1 MCIRDSPYRNNGH
14 ICTSIVKLFDL
25 NAASTGLN
33 EKRAKATGIPYDFV
47 YIIPHDKVSLMP
59 DSNIMH
65 FKLIYEY
72 PTGRILGAQAIGK
85 GNVDKRIDVIAT
97 LILMGGTLEDAKE
110 LELCYAPPFSTP
122 KDVINHAALVGL
134 NLLDGRYEQVPVT
147 KVRELVENNAFIV
160 DVREK
165 DEYDKGHLINA
176 INIPLSE
183 LRSRANEIPKDRPV
197 YLHCRTGQRSYYAVM
212 ALQLS
217 LIHI

>member
-1 MCIRDSPYRNNGH
+1 M
-14 ICTSIVKLFDL
+14 
-25 NAASTGLN
+25 
-33 EKRAKATGIPYDFV
+33 
-47 YIIPHDKVSLMP
+47 
-59 DSNIMH
+59 
-65 FKLIYEY
+65 
-72 PTGRILGAQAIGK
+72 
-85 GNVDKRIDVIAT
+85 
-97 LILMGGTLEDAKE
+97 
-110 LELCYAPPFSTP
+110 LCSSFSTP

-183 LRSRANEIPKDRPV
+183 LRSRVNEIPKDRPV

-212 ALQLS
+212 ALQGMGYRNVYNVSGSFLG
-217 LIHI
+217 ICYYEYYQDQITGRKKIVTEYIFE

>member
-1 MCIRDSPYRNNGH
+1 
-14 ICTSIVKLFDL
+14 
-25 NAASTGLN
+25 
-33 EKRAKATGIPYDFV
+33 
-47 YIIPHDKVSLMP
+47 
-59 DSNIMH
+59 
-65 FKLIYEY
+65 
-72 PTGRILGAQAIGK
+72 
-85 GNVDKRIDVIAT
+85 
-97 LILMGGTLEDAKE
+97 MGGTLEDAKE

-183 LRSRANEIPKDRPV
+183 LRSRVNEIPKDRPV

-212 ALQLS
+212 ALQGLGYRNVYNVS
-217 LIHI
+217 GSFLGICYYEYYQDQITGRKKIVTEYIFE